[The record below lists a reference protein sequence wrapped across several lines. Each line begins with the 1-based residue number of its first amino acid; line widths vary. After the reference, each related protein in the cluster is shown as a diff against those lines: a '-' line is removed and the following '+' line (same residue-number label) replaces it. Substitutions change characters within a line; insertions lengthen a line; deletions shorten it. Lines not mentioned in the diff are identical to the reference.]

1 MQVLLTGGTA
11 FIGSY
16 IAIELAQLYTR
27 VLHAEVKTYFGLSKR
42 FVSWEAIARE
52 AIGRSGSKS
61 QLVVEDR
68 GWSEEGALWDVSDMQ
83 RDFGLEFDPWEK
95 IQQHLD
101 YTLDLV
107 RKSAKGE

>member
-1 MQVLLTGGTA
+1 
-11 FIGSY
+11 
-16 IAIELAQLYTR
+16 
-27 VLHAEVKTYFGLSKR
+27 
-42 FVSWEAIARE
+42 
-52 AIGRSGSKS
+52 
-61 QLVVEDR
+61 
-68 GWSEEGALWDVSDMQ
+68 MQ